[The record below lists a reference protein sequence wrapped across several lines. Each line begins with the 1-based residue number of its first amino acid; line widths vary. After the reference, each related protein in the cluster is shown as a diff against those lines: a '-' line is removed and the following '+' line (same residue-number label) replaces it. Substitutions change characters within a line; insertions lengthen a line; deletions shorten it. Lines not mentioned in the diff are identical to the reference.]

1 MQKDTKTALIF
12 CGVFVGLFVFGFI
25 LRGNVGGVSTAGGSG
40 VENGRQIIDIAAKG
54 GYTPN
59 VIEAQ
64 AGIPTDLRVFT
75 NGTYDCSSSI
85 VIPSLGYQEMLQATG
100 TETISL
106 TAEQAQGT
114 LEGMCSMG
122 MYRFEIAFK

>member
-25 LRGNVGGVSTAGGSG
+25 LRGNVGGVSTAGGSV